1 MPELGSTPPI
11 IIIKKKIVA
20 GGHHGGA
27 WKVAYAD
34 FVTAMMALFIVLWL
48 MNASPEVQQAVGGYF
63 RDPTGKAGQT
73 GGGQAA
79 AGGEGLAVKTDDFEG
94 LKAQIEQKMKQMPEL
109 NNLKD
114 QVAMTVTGEGLRI
127 ELLEAERNTF
137 FDSGRGDPSSTGTGV
152 LELLAAQLGELPN
165 HILIEGHTDSKPIAG
180 RAGYS
185 NWELSTDR
193 ANAARRLMLEHGLW
207 DGQVK
212 QIRGYADQHLR
223 RSDAP
228 EDASNRRISVLVQ
241 YLEVP
246 AGKPGESPA
255 AKSGGATHGKGG
267 ELHAGGK

>member
-1 MPELGSTPPI
+1 
-11 IIIKKKIVA
+11 
-20 GGHHGGA
+20 
-27 WKVAYAD
+27 
-34 FVTAMMALFIVLWL
+34 MMALFIVLWL

-79 AGGEGLAVKTDDFEG
+79 AGGEGLAVKKDDFES
-94 LKAQIEQKMKQMPEL
+94 LKGQIEQKMKQMPEL
-109 NNLKD
+109 NELKD

-127 ELLEAERNTF
+127 ELLEGERNTF
-137 FDSGRGDPSSTGTGV
+137 FESGRADPSSTGVDV

-165 HILIEGHTDSKPIAG
+165 HVLIEGHTDSKPIAG

-185 NWELSTDR
+185 NWELSADR

-223 RSDAP
+223 RTDAP
-228 EDASNRRISVLVQ
+228 DDPSNRRISVLVL
-241 YLEVP
+241 YLDAP
-246 AGKPGESPA
+246 AGKPGEPFA
-255 AKSGGATHGKGG
+255 GQSGEATAGKG
-267 ELHAGGK
+267 K